1 MMADISQKPILNT
14 FPPSLDSEL
23 ARFLLRHYSIDVH
36 EKPHALI
43 FSFFVT
49 LWHAGTV
56 VFPLLYGDSYKLI
69 GPKPMADYFDPRS
82 APNLHL
88 LPQDAS
94 EKRQVESDWILF
106 NQTLAFA
113 TARFGYYHLL
123 PHRDLMTR
131 PLSLGTPSFEAQTV
145 EVAYPIYAGMLRIL
159 LGLTAEKAKES
170 LNQVRTVFDAVDARL
185 AVKKDYLVGD
195 QLTLS
200 DIAFAVAAAPVVL
213 PAAYGGPLPSF
224 DEMPAPVQAAVTEM
238 RGRPA
243 GAFALRV
250 YGEQREGSSTAAG

>member
-1 MMADISQKPILNT
+1 MTPAISQKPFLNT

-23 ARFLLRHYSIDVH
+23 ARFLLKHYGIEVQ
-36 EKPHALI
+36 EEPHALI

-56 VFPLLYGDSYKLI
+56 VFPLLYGNSFKLV
-69 GPKPMADYFDPRS
+69 GPRAMADYFDPQSS
-82 APNLHL
+82 ANLHL
-88 LPQDAS
+88 FPQDAS
-94 EKRQVESDWILF
+94 EKQQVESDWILF

-123 PHRDLMTR
+123 SHRDLMIR
-131 PLSLGTPSFEAQTV
+131 PLSLGTPTFEAKTV
-145 EVAYPIYAGMLRIL
+145 QLAYPVYAGLLRLL
-159 LGLTAEKAKES
+159 LGLTAKKAQES
-170 LNQVRTVFDAVDARL
+170 LDQVRKVFDTVDARL
-185 AVKKDYLVGD
+185 AAKKDYLVGD
-195 QLTLS
+195 RLTLS

-213 PAAYGGPLPSF
+213 PTNYGGPLPSF
-224 DEMPAPVQAAVTEM
+224 DEMPELVQTAVTEM

-250 YGEQREGSSTAAG
+250 YGEQRERSNR